1 MFSSLNTKGK
11 NWLKNCIF
19 LFTNIQRAHFQVIS
33 VLPNC
38 KGPIFD
44 TCLKTSLVA
53 IFCKELKLNFDF
65 IPKLGFPTVLF
76 NYSFGKK
83 KL

>member
-1 MFSSLNTKGK
+1 M
-11 NWLKNCIF
+11 
-19 LFTNIQRAHFQVIS
+19 QRAHFQVIS

-44 TCLKTSLVA
+44 TCLKINLVA
-53 IFCKELKLNFDF
+53 IFCKELKLIFDF
-65 IPKLGFPTVLF
+65 IPKQGFPTVLL

-83 KL
+83 TLMT